1 MLYGVLSSIGS
12 EYARNLL
19 REWNIVAM
27 SRKLVW
33 MGILWLMH
41 RKLCKWNRYTRHSEK
56 KKSLCLLATRI
67 TWWSNMSG
75 RVWTDQRLCSI
86 SKIFPS
92 TVYNKIVHQQAN
104 DIIVT
109 KNAYLNQIKIWLF
122 VIQFVSF

>member
-41 RKLCKWNRYTRHSEK
+41 RKLCKWHSEK
-56 KKSLCLLATRI
+56 KTGLCLLATRI

-86 SKIFPS
+86 SKAFPS
-92 TVYNKIVHQQAN
+92 TVYKNMVHQQAN
-104 DIIVT
+104 DIIGT

-122 VIQFVSF
+122 VIQFFSF